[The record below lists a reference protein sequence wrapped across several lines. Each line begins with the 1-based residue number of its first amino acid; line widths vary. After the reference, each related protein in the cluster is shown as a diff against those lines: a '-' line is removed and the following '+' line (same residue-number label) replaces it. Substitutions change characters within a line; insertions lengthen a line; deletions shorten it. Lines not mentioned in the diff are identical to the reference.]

1 MLQLEKTRF
10 GKTPNCPE
18 LINLVSSNNIDL
30 NSLQGLFLIVGVVSF
45 VALITCIT
53 TFLYENKDALINL
66 NPSSSIWRK
75 IKAMATRFDDKDLRS
90 HTFIKNDKLP
100 DKGHQG
106 HGCSYNLASYTNF
119 PSSPPSLLIPT
130 HNNFAF
136 FKEQGTLLSR
146 HCHPINPN

>member
-1 MLQLEKTRF
+1 
-10 GKTPNCPE
+10 
-18 LINLVSSNNIDL
+18 
-30 NSLQGLFLIVGVVSF
+30 
-45 VALITCIT
+45 
-53 TFLYENKDALINL
+53 
-66 NPSSSIWRK
+66 
-75 IKAMATRFDDKDLRS
+75 MATRFDDKDLRS

-136 FKEQGTLLSR
+136 FGEQGTPLSR
-146 HCHPINPN
+146 HCDPVNPNRLLSPHILFEYELDNINHEQTIPLKIE